1 MDSLTIN
8 QVIKMLRRRT
18 THQWAGMVKIGEK
31 VTDINMTVSMQLA
44 PTEEGKE
51 PLPVFMFNIG
61 YGNMNHLGV
70 NFAFLTALHGTDV
83 EVIEEIIKTLAS
95 YGHGAI
101 VKTTGMVMK
110 MLKKKRMAEKE

>member
-8 QVIKMLRRRT
+8 QVIKMLRRKT

-31 VTDINMTVSMQLA
+31 ITDINMTVAMQLA
-44 PTEEGKE
+44 PREEGKE

-70 NFAFLTALHGTDV
+70 NFAFLTAIHNTDV
-83 EVIEEIIKTLAS
+83 VVIEEVIKTLAS
-95 YGHGAI
+95 YAHGGIAAASAMI
-101 VKTTGMVMK
+101 MK
-110 MLKKKRMAEKE
+110 MLKKQRMTEKP